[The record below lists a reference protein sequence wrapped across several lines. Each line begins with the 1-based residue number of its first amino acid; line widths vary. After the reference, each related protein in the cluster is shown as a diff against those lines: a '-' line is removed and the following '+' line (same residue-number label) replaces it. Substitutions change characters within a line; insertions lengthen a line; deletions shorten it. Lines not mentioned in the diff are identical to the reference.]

1 MEVIVKRSVR
11 RKKTVQARMVNGA
24 LVIMA
29 PASISEREL
38 AEHVSSLK
46 ARMEQ
51 RMGGRDDAHLA
62 RRAEH
67 LNRKYFDGLL
77 CCRSISYSDRQMRR
91 FGSCTID
98 DGTIRIS
105 SRMRDAPQWVED
117 YVVVHEL
124 AHLLEPSHNRR
135 FKELVGRYPLTERAK
150 GYLFALDMMERRKGR
165 AEGVTPDR
173 S

>member
-1 MEVIVKRSVR
+1 MEVIVKRSAR
-11 RKKTVQARMVNGA
+11 RKKTVQARMMDGT
-24 LVIMA
+24 LVVMA

-46 ARMEQ
+46 ARMEL
-51 RMGGRDDAHLA
+51 RMGKRDDAHLE
-62 RRAEH
+62 RRADH

-77 CCRSISYSDRQMRR
+77 RWKGIGYSDRQMKR
-91 FGSCTID
+91 FGSCTIE

-105 SRMRDAPQWVED
+105 SRMREAPQWVED
-117 YVVVHEL
+117 YVVIHEL

-135 FKELVGRYPLTERAK
+135 FKELVGRYPLTERAI
-150 GYLFALDMMERRKGR
+150 GFLIALDEMARRRKR
-165 AEGVTPDR
+165 SEGIPEL

>member
-1 MEVIVKRSVR
+1 MEVIVKRSTR
-11 RKKTVQARMVNGA
+11 RKKTVQARMVDGT

-51 RMGGRDDAHLA
+51 RMGGREDDHLE

-67 LNRKYFDGLL
+67 LNLKYFDGLL
-77 CCRSISYSDRQMRR
+77 RWKSISYSDRQMKR
-91 FGSCTID
+91 FGSCTIE

-105 SRMRDAPQWVED
+105 SRMRELPQWVED

-124 AHLLEPSHNRR
+124 AHLLEPSHNKR
-135 FKELVGRYPLTERAK
+135 FRELVGRYPLTERAI
-150 GYLFALDMMERRKGR
+150 GFLIALDMMARRR
-165 AEGVTPDR
+165 MQSEGTPEPT
-173 S
+173 

>member
-1 MEVIVKRSVR
+1 MEVIVKRSAR
-11 RKKTVQARMVNGA
+11 RKKTVQARMVDGN
-24 LVIMA
+24 LVVMV

-38 AEHVSSLK
+38 AEHISSLR
-46 ARMEQ
+46 ARMVQ

-77 CCRSISYSDRQMRR
+77 CCRSISYSDRQMKR

-124 AHLLEPSHNRR
+124 AHLLEPSHNKR
-135 FKELVGRYPLTERAK
+135 FKELVGRYPLTERAI
-150 GYLFALDMMERRKGR
+150 GFLFALDMMERRRKR
-165 AEGVTPDR
+165 SEEITPGL

>member
-1 MEVIVKRSVR
+1 MEVIVKRSAR
-11 RKKTVQARMVNGA
+11 RKKTVQARMVDGN
-24 LVIMA
+24 LVVMV

-46 ARMEQ
+46 ARMVR

-67 LNRKYFDGLL
+67 LNRKYFDDSLSWK
-77 CCRSISYSDRQMRR
+77 SIGYSERQMKR

-105 SRMRDAPQWVED
+105 SRMREAPQWVED

-124 AHLLEPSHNRR
+124 AHLLEPSHNKK
-135 FKELVGRYPLTERAK
+135 FKELVGRYPLTERAI
-150 GYLFALDMMERRKGR
+150 GFLFALDMMERRKR
-165 AEGVTPDR
+165 HPADITPGL
-173 S
+173 

>member
-1 MEVIVKRSVR
+1 MEVIVKRSAR
-11 RKKTVQARMVNGA
+11 RKKTVQARMVDGA
-24 LVIMA
+24 LVVMA
-29 PASISEREL
+29 PAALSDREL

-51 RMGGRDDAHLA
+51 RMGERDDAHLE

-67 LNRKYFDGLL
+67 LNQKYFDGFLRWRGI
-77 CCRSISYSDRQMRR
+77 CYSDRQMKR

-105 SRMRDAPQWVED
+105 SRLRDAPRWVED

-124 AHLLEPSHNRR
+124 AHLIEPSHNRR
-135 FKELVGRYPLTERAK
+135 FKELVGRYPLTERAI
-150 GYLFALDMMERRKGR
+150 GYLFALDSMERRKKR
-165 AEGVTPDR
+165 P
-173 S
+173 

>member
-1 MEVIVKRSVR
+1 MEVIIKRSAR
-11 RKKTVQARMVNGA
+11 RKKTVQARMVDGN
-24 LVIMA
+24 LVVMV
-29 PASISEREL
+29 PASISELEL

-46 ARMEQ
+46 ARMVM
-51 RMGGRDDAHLA
+51 RMGKRDDAHLA

-67 LNRKYFDGLL
+67 LNRRYFDGLL
-77 CCRSISYSDRQMRR
+77 RWKSIGYSDRQMKR
-91 FGSCTID
+91 FGSCTIE

-124 AHLLEPSHNRR
+124 AHLLEPSHNKR
-135 FKELVGRYPLTERAK
+135 FKELVGRYPLAERAI
-150 GYLFALDMMERRKGR
+150 GFLYALDMMERRKRRTGD
-165 AEGVTPDR
+165 GPGL

>member
-1 MEVIVKRSVR
+1 MEVIVKRSAR
-11 RKKTVQARMVNGA
+11 RKKTVQARMVDGT

-29 PASISEREL
+29 PASISDREL
-38 AEHVSSLK
+38 AEHVSSLR

-51 RMGGRDDAHLA
+51 RMGERDDNHLE

-67 LNRKYFDGLL
+67 LNRKFFDGLL
-77 CCRSISYSDRQMRR
+77 RWKSIGYSDRQMKR
-91 FGSCTID
+91 FGSCTIE
-98 DGTIRIS
+98 DGTIRVS
-105 SRMRDAPQWVED
+105 TRMREAPQWVED

-135 FKELVGRYPLTERAK
+135 FRELVGRYPLAERAI
-150 GYLFALDMMERRKGR
+150 GFLIAIDMMERRRRR
-165 AEGVTPDR
+165 AEGIPEP

>member
-1 MEVIVKRSVR
+1 MEVIVKRSTR
-11 RKKTVQARMVNGA
+11 RKKTVQARMVDGA

-51 RMGGRDDAHLA
+51 RMGPRDDAHLE

-67 LNRKYFDGLL
+67 LNQKYFDRALSWK
-77 CCRSISYSDRQMRR
+77 SISYSDRQMKR

-105 SRMRDAPQWVED
+105 SRMREAPQWVED

-135 FKELVGRYPLTERAK
+135 FKELVGRYPLTERAI
-150 GYLFALDMMERRKGR
+150 GFLIAIDSMERRKRQPAGI
-165 AEGVTPDR
+165 TPGL

>member
-1 MEVIVKRSVR
+1 MEVIVKRSAR
-11 RKKTVQARMVNGA
+11 RKKTVQARMVDGN
-24 LVIMA
+24 LVVMA

-38 AEHVSSLK
+38 AEHISCLA
-46 ARMEQ
+46 ARMAK
-51 RMGGRDDAHLA
+51 RMVRRDDAHLA

-67 LNRKYFDGLL
+67 LNQKYFGGIL
-77 CCRSISYSDRQMRR
+77 RWKAISYSDRQMKR

-98 DGTIRIS
+98 DRTIRIS

-124 AHLLEPSHNRR
+124 AHLLEPSHNKR
-135 FKELVGRYPLTERAK
+135 FKELVRRYPLTERAI
-150 GYLFALDMMERRKGR
+150 GFLIALDMMERRKKR
-165 AEGVTPDR
+165 DEGITPQL

>member
-1 MEVIVKRSVR
+1 MEVIVKRSAR
-11 RKKTVQARMVNGA
+11 RKKTVQARMVEGN
-24 LVIMA
+24 LVVMA

-51 RMGGRDDAHLA
+51 RMGPRNDAHLE

-67 LNRKYFDGLL
+67 LNRKYFDRALSWK
-77 CCRSISYSDRQMRR
+77 SISYSERQMKR

-105 SRMRDAPQWVED
+105 SRMRETPQWVED

-124 AHLLEPSHNRR
+124 AHLLEPSHNKR
-135 FKELVGRYPLTERAK
+135 FKELVGRYPLTERAI
-150 GYLFALDMMERRKGR
+150 GFLIALDMIERRKR
-165 AEGVTPDR
+165 RPAGVTPSR

>member
-1 MEVIVKRSVR
+1 MEVIVKRSAR
-11 RKKTVQARMVNGA
+11 RKKTVQARIVDGN
-24 LVIMA
+24 LVVLA

-38 AEHVSSLK
+38 AEHISSLK
-46 ARMEQ
+46 ARMVR

-67 LNRKYFDGLL
+67 LNRKYFGGLL
-77 CCRSISYSDRQMRR
+77 RWEAISYSDRQMKR
-91 FGSCTID
+91 FGSCTIE

-105 SRMRDAPQWVED
+105 SRMRETPQWVED

-135 FKELVGRYPLTERAK
+135 FKELVGRYPLTERAI
-150 GYLFALDMMERRKGR
+150 GFLSALDMMERRRKR
-165 AEGVTPDR
+165 AEEITPGR

>member
-1 MEVIVKRSVR
+1 MEVIVKRSAR
-11 RKKTVQARMVNGA
+11 RKKTIQARMVNGA

-38 AEHVSSLK
+38 AEHISSLK
-46 ARMEQ
+46 ARMVR

-62 RRAEH
+62 MRAEH
-67 LNRKYFDGLL
+67 LNQKYFDGHL
-77 CCRSISYSDRQMRR
+77 RWKSISYSDRQMKR

-98 DGTIRIS
+98 DRTIRIS
-105 SRMRDAPQWVED
+105 SRMRETPQWVED

-124 AHLLEPSHNRR
+124 AHLIEPSHNKR
-135 FKELVGRYPLTERAK
+135 FKELVGRYPLAERTI
-150 GYLFALDMMERRKGR
+150 GFLSALDMMERRRNR
-165 AEGVTPDR
+165 AEGGPER